1 MAGNRREPGPPRLSG
16 VSPAAERGSRGTGPI
31 PEDVRAALRVVE
43 DHLLGR
49 WPESRI
55 EPSLDRIRAL
65 TDLLGQPQRAYPVI
79 HLTGTNGKTS
89 TSRMIESLLGALGLR
104 TGLYTSPHLHSFLER
119 IRVDGAPIA
128 AEDFLAVHAET
139 AALMDLVD
147 DRSLAEGGPRLTF
160 FEALTAL
167 AYASFANA
175 PVDVGIIEVGMG
187 GTWDATNIAD
197 GQVAVVTPV
206 GLDHMEY
213 LGDTVAKIAAEKSGI
228 IKPGAIA
235 VLAAQDPS
243 AASVLIERC
252 AQVEAM
258 PVRQGME
265 FGLADRQV
273 AVGGQLLTIDGLA
286 GRYDEILLPLH
297 GVHQASNASIA
308 LAAVEAFIGG
318 GQQMLD
324 IDAVREGFANA
335 TSPGRCEILRRSPTI
350 IVDAAHNPH
359 GAAALANTLEESF
372 TFERIIGVV
381 AVFEGK
387 DAVGLLQALE
397 PHFESIVITRNSSP
411 RSHTVE
417 DLDAIA
423 RTVFPDHAVISEP
436 DLASAIERAV
446 ALADE
451 AGPGSGVVIT
461 GSVITAADARAL
473 LGRTSV

>member
-1 MAGNRREPGPPRLSG
+1 M
-16 VSPAAERGSRGTGPI
+16 SPADERRSRGTAPLSD
-31 PEDVRAALRVVE
+31 EARAALAAVE
-43 DHLLGR
+43 GQLLRR
-49 WPESRI
+49 WPESRVA
-55 EPSLDRIRAL
+55 PSLERIRAL
-65 TDLLGQPQRAYPVI
+65 TDLLGQPQHAYPVI

-89 TSRMIESLLGALGLR
+89 TSRMIESLLGALGVR

-119 IRVDGAPIA
+119 IRIDGAPIPV
-128 AEDFLAVHAET
+128 EQFLAVHAET
-139 AALMDLVD
+139 AALMDLLD
-147 DRSLAEGGPRLTF
+147 DQNAASGGQRLTF
-160 FEALTAL
+160 FEAMTAL
-167 AYASFANA
+167 AFAAFADA
-175 PVDVGIIEVGMG
+175 PIEAGIIEVGMG

-197 GQVAVVTPV
+197 GHVAVVTPI
-206 GLDHMEY
+206 GLDHTEY
-213 LGDTVAKIAAEKSGI
+213 LGDTVAAIATEKAGI

-235 VLAAQDPS
+235 VLAAQEPS

-258 PVRQGME
+258 PVRQGLE
-265 FGLADRQV
+265 FGLADR
-273 AVGGQLLTIDGLA
+273 ALAIGGQMLVIDGLA
-286 GRYDEILLPLH
+286 GRYDEIMLPLH
-297 GVHQASNASIA
+297 GVHQAFNATLA

-335 TSPGRCEILRRSPTI
+335 TSPGRCEIVRRSPTI

-372 TFERIIGVV
+372 SFERLIAVV

-397 PHFESIVITRNSSP
+397 PLVESIVVTRNSSS
-411 RSHTVE
+411 RSLDVDVLD
-417 DLDAIA
+417 DLA
-423 RTVFPDHAVISEP
+423 RSVFPDHAVIVEP
-436 DLASAIERAV
+436 DLAHAIERAV

-451 AGPGSGVVIT
+451 AGPGSGVVVT

-473 LGRTSV
+473 LGRTAV